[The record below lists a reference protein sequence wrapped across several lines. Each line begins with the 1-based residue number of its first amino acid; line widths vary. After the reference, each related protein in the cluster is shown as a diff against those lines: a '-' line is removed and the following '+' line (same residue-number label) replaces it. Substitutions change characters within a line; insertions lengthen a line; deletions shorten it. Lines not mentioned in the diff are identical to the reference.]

1 MGMCNYFL
9 MLLPKFKMAAR
20 GQPQIFKVRNYLNF
34 TITFPTIRRCA
45 GVFFKGFAE
54 IQNGRH
60 GSTSVFLWAQKLEK
74 IKGGIYS
81 IFTITS
87 SMLWRCAGYF
97 FKVLL
102 KFIMTAVDK
111 INNLLWSQKL
121 KN

>member
-34 TITFPTIRRCA
+34 TITFPMIRRCA
-45 GVFFKGFAE
+45 GVFLKVLLKFKMAATDQLQFFCGRKNLKKLKAGF
-54 IQNGRH
+54 IQ
-60 GSTSVFLWAQKLEK
+60 FLQSHPPCYGDVQV
-74 IKGGIYS
+74 I
-81 IFTITS
+81 
-87 SMLWRCAGYF
+87 F

-102 KFIMTAVDK
+102 KFKMAAVDE
-111 INNLLWSQKL
+111 IHNLLWSQKL